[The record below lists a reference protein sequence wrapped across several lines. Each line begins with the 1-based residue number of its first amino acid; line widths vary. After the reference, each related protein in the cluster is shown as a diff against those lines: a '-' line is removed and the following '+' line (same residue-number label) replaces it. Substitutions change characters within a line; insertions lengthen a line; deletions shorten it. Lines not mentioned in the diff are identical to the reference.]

1 MYQWLEG
8 EGGKKGREKGKGDN
22 SERKETKG
30 RRRQL
35 VDNERSI
42 GKFDKQ
48 SCLAVSAAT
57 PASPAALADWPW
69 LPGKETQSV
78 RQSN

>member
-8 EGGKKGREKGKGDN
+8 GGEERKERKGKGDN

-69 LPGKETQSV
+69 LP
-78 RQSN
+78 N